1 MKKAFKP
8 EKQIVAPVY
17 PGGKKALDEFV
28 SSKMVYPEAAIS
40 NQIEG
45 TVAVDYD
52 VDVFGRVISA
62 KIKHGLGYG
71 CDEEAL
77 RLTRLLAY
85 PKKKYQGLHV
95 IHHMHILIHFRLKPG
110 NLPAQ
115 APLQINYQVISKSTQ
130 PPAIGGYT
138 VNL

>member
-8 EKQIVAPVY
+8 EKQIVAPVF
-17 PGGKKALDEFV
+17 PGGRKALDAFV
-28 SSKMVYPEAAIS
+28 SSQMVYPEAAIE

-45 TVAVDYD
+45 SVAVDYD
-52 VDVFGRVISA
+52 VDVFGKVISA

-77 RLTRLLAY
+77 RLTRLLVY

-110 NLPAQ
+110 NLPEQ
-115 APLQINYQVISKSTQ
+115 APLQINYQVVSKSAP
-130 PPAIGGYT
+130 PPAAGGYT
-138 VNL
+138 LNL